1 MKAGAQHSRGNS
13 RANSRVAAS
22 KGVAFSKSPVLAVR
36 LPDWRSRVVLF
47 ILFAAFVALAGR
59 ALWLQGV
66 SNRFLQK
73 KGASRYMRTEELAA
87 TRGKVFDRNGMVL
100 ASSLPVKAV
109 SAFSDDVLQAPP
121 EKLREL
127 AGLLEMPV
135 SELRKKLDSDRNYV
149 YLKRQVEMDVVA
161 KIEKLGI
168 DGIDTRKEYK
178 RFYPQGEVMAHM
190 VGFTNVE
197 DVGQEAIELAQQKA
211 LAGQTGSRRVIK
223 DRLGR
228 IVEDVGMSR
237 EPHDGKDLTLSVDS
251 KLQYIAFNSIKSAV
265 EKFHAKAG
273 AAVVLDV
280 HTGEVLALANWP
292 TYDPNNRAHLTGEQL
307 RNRVITDTFEPGS
320 TLKPFTVALALDKG
334 LVTPNTMFDTGNGRF
349 IVGGRTIR
357 DTHPHGVINVST
369 IIQKSSNIGTSKIS
383 QMMSAQD
390 MWEMFTKVGFGQAPR
405 FGFPGAVAGR
415 VRPYKSWRPV
425 EQANMSFGQGISMS
439 LLQLARAWMIF
450 ARDGDM
456 IPLSFQKVTEKPV
469 GQRVISPKTA
479 AQMRVMVESVVSPE
493 GTASQAQVPGYR
505 VGGKTGTAQ
514 KVIDGRYSQT
524 RYVGNF
530 VGIAPMSNPRFV
542 IAVMIDDPS
551 GPLHTGGAVAAPT
564 FAALAANALRAA
576 NVPPDSTVTDIII
589 PEHPLEESN

>member
-1 MKAGAQHSRGNS
+1 MKAGANG
-13 RANSRVAAS
+13 SRVAAG
-22 KGVAFSKSPVLAVR
+22 KGVSFSKSPVLAVR

-47 ILFAAFVALAGR
+47 VLFAAFAALAGR
-59 ALWLQGV
+59 ALWVQV
-66 SNRFLQK
+66 VDNQFLQK

-87 TRGKVFDRNGMVL
+87 TRGKIFDRNGMVL
-100 ASSLPVKAV
+100 ASSLPVKSV
-109 SAFSDDVLQAPP
+109 SAFTEDIKDAPP

-127 AGLLEMPV
+127 ARLLEMP
-135 SELRKKLDSDRNYV
+135 EADLRKKLNSNRSYV

-161 KIEKLGI
+161 KIEKLDI

-197 DVGQEAIELAQQKA
+197 DVGQEAMELAQQKA
-211 LAGQTGSRRVIK
+211 LAGQPGSRRVIK

-228 IVEDVGMSR
+228 IVEDVGMQR
-237 EPHDGKDLTLSVDS
+237 EPHDGKDLHLSVDS
-251 KLQYIAFNSIKSAV
+251 KLQYIAFNSVKDAV

-273 AAVVLDV
+273 AAVVIDV

-334 LVTPNTMFDTGNGRF
+334 LIKPTTLFDTGTRPYMT
-349 IVGGRTIR
+349 GGHPIR
-357 DTHPHGVINVST
+357 DTHPHGVIDVST
-369 IIQKSSNIGTSKIS
+369 IIQKSSNIGTTKIS
-383 QMMSAQD
+383 ELLTAQE
-390 MWEMFTKVGFGQAPR
+390 MWQMFTKVGFGQAPR
-405 FGFPGAVAGR
+405 YGFPGAAAGR
-415 VRPYKSWRPV
+415 VRPYKSWPIV
-425 EQANMSFGQGISMS
+425 AKANMSFGQGISMS
-439 LLQLARAWMIF
+439 LLQLAHAWLIF
-450 ARDGDM
+450 ARDGDI

-469 GQRVISPKTA
+469 GQQIISPKTA
-479 AQMRVMVESVVSPE
+479 AQMRTMVESVVGPG
-493 GTASQAQVPGYR
+493 GTASQAQIPGYR
-505 VGGKTGTAQ
+505 AGGKTGTAQ

-524 RYVGNF
+524 HYVGNF
-530 VGIAPMSNPRFV
+530 AGMVPMSNPRFL
-542 IAVMIDDPS
+542 IAVMIDDAS
-551 GPLHTGGAVAAPT
+551 GPVHTGGGVAAPT
-564 FAALAANALRAA
+564 FALLAANALRAA